1 MSSFQSA
8 GAPSSQ
14 DPGEEPDYV
23 ADCDLSDLLGMFRE
37 IEDTR
42 GRNGRQHE
50 LPFVFGVCVV
60 AVLAG
65 AKGYAEIARRARGM
79 AQRLLAELGAG
90 WDWFKSRHKHPSEGT
105 IRRLLSGT
113 DAGMIDRITGKWLAA
128 HTAKCDGG
136 ELAIAIDGKVLR
148 GAWTAENDMVTL
160 FSALVQR
167 EGITIAQVR
176 VPDGT
181 NEITQVPALLEA
193 MPIPADTPALFTLDA
208 AHTQRKTARE
218 IRKRP
223 GWHYLLEV
231 KGNQPKLQ
239 RAVFDKILPLFR
251 EAPHDIME
259 DRSRG
264 HLKRWS
270 CWITDADGINFPEV
284 RQVAAIRRD
293 VFEVSGDRVSKEIA
307 LILTSREAG
316 QMTAADVNHSKRNHW
331 GIENKEHYIRDTVY
345 REDHGQAWSGE
356 GPQALASLYN
366 FGTSLFR
373 LKGINKIKE
382 ATEWVMENRDRAAYF
397 MDA

>member
-1 MSSFQSA
+1 MTSFQSA
-8 GAPSSQ
+8 GASSSQ
-14 DPGEEPDYV
+14 NPDEEPDYLV
-23 ADCDLSDLLGMFRE
+23 DCDLSDLLRMFRE

-65 AKGYAEIARRARGM
+65 ARGYAEIARRARGM
-79 AQRLLAELGAG
+79 SQRLLAALGAD
-90 WDWFKSRHKHPSEGT
+90 WDWFRSRRKHPSEGT
-105 IRRLLSGT
+105 TRRVLSGI
-113 DAGMIDRITGKWLAA
+113 DAGMMDRITGEWLADHA
-128 HTAKCDGG
+128 AKCDDGK
-136 ELAIAIDGKVLR
+136 LAIAIDGKVLR

-160 FSALVQR
+160 FSAMMQR
-167 EGITIAQVR
+167 EGVTIAQVR

-193 MPIPADTPALFTLDA
+193 MPIPADMPALFTLDA
-208 AHTQRKTARE
+208 AHTQKETARE

-239 RAVFDKILPLFR
+239 RTVFGKILPFFR

-270 CWITDADGINFPEV
+270 CWITDADGIDFPEA

-293 VFEVSGDRVSKEIA
+293 VFEASGDRISKEIV

-316 QMTAADVNHSKRNHW
+316 QMTAADVNRGKRNHW
-331 GIENKEHYIRDTVY
+331 AIENKEHYVRDTVY
-345 REDHGQAWSGE
+345 REDHRQTWSGE
-356 GPQALASLYN
+356 GPEALASLCN
-366 FGTSLFR
+366 FGISLFR

-382 ATEWVMENRDRAAYF
+382 ATEWVMENRDRAAHF
-397 MDA
+397 MTT

>member
-1 MSSFQSA
+1 MTSFQSA
-8 GAPSSQ
+8 GASSSQ
-14 DPGEEPDYV
+14 NPDEEPDYLV
-23 ADCDLSDLLGMFRE
+23 DCDLSDLLRMFRE

-65 AKGYAEIARRARGM
+65 ARGYAEIARRARGM
-79 AQRLLAELGAG
+79 SQRLLAALGAD
-90 WDWFKSRHKHPSEGT
+90 WDWFRSRRKHPSEGT
-105 IRRLLSGT
+105 TRRVLSGI
-113 DAGMIDRITGKWLAA
+113 DAGMMDRITGEWLADHA
-128 HTAKCDGG
+128 AKCDDGK
-136 ELAIAIDGKVLR
+136 LAIAIDGKVLR

-160 FSALVQR
+160 FSAMMQR
-167 EGITIAQVR
+167 EGVTIAQVR

-193 MPIPADTPALFTLDA
+193 MPIPADMPALFTLDA
-208 AHTQRKTARE
+208 AHTQKETARE

-239 RAVFDKILPLFR
+239 RTVFDKILPFFR

-270 CWITDADGINFPEV
+270 CWITDADGIDFPEA

-293 VFEVSGDRVSKEIA
+293 VFEASGDRISKEIV

-316 QMTAADVNHSKRNHW
+316 QMTAADVNRGKRNHW
-331 GIENKEHYIRDTVY
+331 AIENKEHYVRDTVY
-345 REDHGQAWSGE
+345 REDHRQTWSGE
-356 GPQALASLYN
+356 GPEALASLCN
-366 FGTSLFR
+366 FGISLFR

-382 ATEWVMENRDRAAYF
+382 ATEWVMENRDRAAHF
-397 MDA
+397 MTT

>member
-1 MSSFQSA
+1 VTSFQSA
-8 GAPSSQ
+8 DASSSQ
-14 DPGEEPDYV
+14 DPDEEPDYLV
-23 ADCDLSDLLGMFRE
+23 DCDLSELLRMFRE

-79 AQRLLAELGAG
+79 SQRLLAALGAD
-90 WDWFKSRHKHPSEGT
+90 WDWFRSRRKHPSEGT
-105 IRRLLSGT
+105 TRRVLSGI
-113 DAGMIDRITGKWLAA
+113 DAGMMDKITGEWLADHA
-128 HTAKCDGG
+128 AKCDDG

-160 FSALVQR
+160 FSAVMQR
-167 EGITIAQVR
+167 EGVTIAQVR

-193 MPIPADTPALFTLDA
+193 MPIPADMSALFTLDA
-208 AHTQRKTARE
+208 AHTQKDTARE

-239 RAVFDKILPLFR
+239 RAVFDKILPFFR

-270 CWITDADGINFPEV
+270 CWITDADGIDFPEA

-293 VFEVSGDRVSKEIA
+293 VFEASGDRISKEIV

-316 QMTAADVNHSKRNHW
+316 QMTATDVNHGKRNHW
-331 GIENKEHYIRDTVY
+331 AIENKEHYVRDTVY
-345 REDHGQAWSGE
+345 REDHRQAWSGE
-356 GPQALASLYN
+356 GPQALASLSN
-366 FGTSLFR
+366 FGISLFR

-382 ATEWVMENRDRAAYF
+382 ATEWVMENRDRAAHF
-397 MDA
+397 MTT